1 MMLKVYMPIFLSNRM
16 YSEIHTLTGKL
27 QEYEIKATSDI
38 EDTLLDLIIDIK
50 SMNKEELVYGP
61 QPSHLNQVANY
72 MTIMGAPRGQL
83 LNVLLKNENYPFR
96 AFDVKVIEE
105 WRNNTKRR
113 LILETRDIED
123 AIELN
128 RPELARHVR
137 FDDRYNWK
145 CEGCSRKLECN
156 EGLMSEINLPKD
168 ARRWWDTYQKRS

>member
-1 MMLKVYMPIFLSNRM
+1 
-16 YSEIHTLTGKL
+16 
-27 QEYEIKATSDI
+27 
-38 EDTLLDLIIDIK
+38 
-50 SMNKEELVYGP
+50 
-61 QPSHLNQVANY
+61 

-96 AFDVKVIEE
+96 AFDVKVTEE

-145 CEGCSRKLECN
+145 CEGCSRKLECD